1 MQEKELFRQIGLTDG
16 ETKVYL
22 ALLQLGESTI
32 GPIVRESRVTKSK
45 IYDILDRLIDKGF
58 VGYVIRSGKKHFSAS
73 DPKMILEYIDQ
84 KAEEI
89 EKTKEEADK
98 LIPQLSAKLA
108 TMGQRKQAEIY
119 EGFRGVKAVR
129 EELISDMKRGDEF
142 LVLGAPKL
150 ANEKWEAW
158 LLDFHKRRT
167 ARGVGMRIIYNSD
180 AHDYGKIRKR
190 MRFTKVRYLPNEL
203 VSPNWIDVF
212 NDSVMFVTILKE
224 PIGFVIRDR
233 TLAQSFR
240 SYFDLMWGI
249 SKE

>member
-1 MQEKELFRQIGLTDG
+1 MYEELFRQIGLTDG

-32 GPIVRESRVTKSK
+32 GAIVRESKVTKSK

-58 VGYVIRSGKKHFSAS
+58 VGYVIRNGKKHFSTNN
-73 DPKMILEYIDQ
+73 PNMILEYIDQ

-89 EKTKEEADK
+89 EKIKEEANK
-98 LIPQLSAKLA
+98 LILQLSARRA
-108 TMGQRKQAEIY
+108 TMRQEKQAEMY

-129 EELISDMKRGDEF
+129 EELISTMKRGDEF
-142 LVLGAPKL
+142 LVLGAPKI

-158 LLDFHKRRT
+158 FLDFHKRRT
-167 ARGVGMRIIYNSD
+167 ARGVEMRIIYNSD
-180 AHDYGKIRKR
+180 AREYGKIRKR
-190 MRFTKVRYLPNEL
+190 MKFTKVRYLPNDL
-203 VSPNWIDVF
+203 VSPNWIDIF

-224 PIGFVIRDR
+224 PIGFVIRDK

-240 SYFDLMWGI
+240 SYFSLMWSI
-249 SKE
+249 SKD